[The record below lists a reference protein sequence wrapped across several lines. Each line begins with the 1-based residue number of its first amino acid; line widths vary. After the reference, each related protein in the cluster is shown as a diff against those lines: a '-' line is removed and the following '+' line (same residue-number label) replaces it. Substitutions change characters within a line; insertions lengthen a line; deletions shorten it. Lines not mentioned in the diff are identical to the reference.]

1 MNALLV
7 WFKALPPRERL
18 ALSVGAIIV
27 LLLLLY
33 GWIWLPLAAD
43 TARMR
48 SSVPNLRSQA
58 SLLNAE
64 AAEAKRLGAQPRPV
78 ANDVLA
84 NAIEQSVAASGLK
97 DRLQVQPLDSS
108 RVQLSADGVG
118 FNEWINLLAA
128 LQQTRNARVESAR
141 VEPQVDGTL
150 VKVQAVLSRPQVKKP
165 NYPRAMARRPANCAP
180 WPMASSM
187 RSASFHFARRSE
199 RANEPT
205 LSWPAFQPTARCT
218 MAVSSDSPERAEIMV
233 PNFDC
238 LPASSAALASV
249 TVPA

>member
-1 MNALLV
+1 VNALLV

-150 VKVQAVLSRPQVKKP
+150 VKVQAVLSLPQVKKP
-165 NYPRAMARRPANCAP
+165 N
-180 WPMASSM
+180 
-187 RSASFHFARRSE
+187 
-199 RANEPT
+199 
-205 LSWPAFQPTARCT
+205 
-218 MAVSSDSPERAEIMV
+218 
-233 PNFDC
+233 
-238 LPASSAALASV
+238 
-249 TVPA
+249 